1 MGSTEG
7 LSFNGGNPPIHPP
20 VPLCLSCVEAHPQ
33 ISVLPIDGIPLTSL
47 LSCMGPPHIAVSQ
60 PDRSPPPLCSLPNAV
75 PQSPGSLSLPLSHI
89 GPPPP
94 ISVPLPNVTP
104 PHLCPLPKRDPTP
117 NTPQHQPTALCP
129 TVQQHTR

>member
-33 ISVLPIDGIPLTSL
+33 ISVLPVDGIPLTSL
-47 LSCMGPPHIAVSQ
+47 LSHMGPPHIAVSQ
-60 PDRSPPPLCSLPNAV
+60 PDRSPPPLCSLPNVV

-89 GPPPP
+89 GPPPNICSLAQCDP
-94 ISVPLPNVTP
+94 PTSLPSSQTGP
-104 PHLCPLPKRDPTP
+104 PP
-117 NTPQHQPTALCP
+117 NSPQHQPTALCP